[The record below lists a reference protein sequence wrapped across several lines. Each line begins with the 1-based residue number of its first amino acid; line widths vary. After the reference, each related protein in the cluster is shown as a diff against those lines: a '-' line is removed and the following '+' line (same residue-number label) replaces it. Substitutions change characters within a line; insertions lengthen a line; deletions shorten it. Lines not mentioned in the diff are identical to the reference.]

1 MKTFKYSIICEDDSQ
16 RYFAE
21 TLLKLHFT
29 GKVVFVFDELFYKRF
44 KCGNN
49 RRVYR
54 SYPIQIERSSYLDP
68 YNLDLVLVG
77 IDYDDRPKKDF
88 KAELAKLY
96 DRLNDKAKQKAVIF
110 FPVQAIEHW
119 LVFLKHRAANPSST
133 KTITVETENTNRK
146 DAKLK
151 IYGHPPQDKKELI
164 TNLVQSLDVDWLC
177 TQSHSFSEFYNRIL
191 HVIDR

>member
-21 TLLKLHFT
+21 TLLKFHFT
-29 GKVVFVFDELFYKRF
+29 GKAIFVFDEPFYKRF

-49 RRVYR
+49 SSVLR
-54 SYPIQIERSSYLDP
+54 SYPIQIERSSFLDP
-68 YNLDLVLVG
+68 YNLDLVFVG

-119 LVFLKHRAANPSST
+119 LIFLQHRVANPSAT
-133 KTITVETENTNRK
+133 KTITVETENTKRK
-146 DAKLK
+146 DTKLK
-151 IYGHPPQDKKELI
+151 IYGLPSQDKKEII
-164 TNLVQSLDVDWLC
+164 TSLVETFEIDWLC
-177 TQSHSFSEFYNRIL
+177 IQSHSFREFYYRIL
-191 HVIDR
+191 HVIA